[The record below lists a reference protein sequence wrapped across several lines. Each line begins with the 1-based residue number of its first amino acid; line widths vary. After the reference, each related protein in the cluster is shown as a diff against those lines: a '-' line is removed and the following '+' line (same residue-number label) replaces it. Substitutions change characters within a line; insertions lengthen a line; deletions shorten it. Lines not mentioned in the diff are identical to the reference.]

1 MELTNKR
8 ETYSIVNSNE
18 AIKLAGEIT
27 ISVDAITLNGVFRTL
42 EDQHIGT
49 FSYREINN
57 TLDKNFSSL
66 NREQE
71 DNASLLLALTVSQVK
86 TTLDL

>member
-49 FSYREINN
+49 FSYREISN

-66 NREQE
+66 NKEQE

>member
-8 ETYSIVNSNE
+8 ETYSIVNNNE
-18 AIKLAGEIT
+18 AIKLAGEVT

-42 EDQHIGT
+42 EDQHIGS

-57 TLDKNFSSL
+57 TIDKNFSSL
-66 NREQE
+66 NKEQE
-71 DNASLLLALTVSQVK
+71 DNASLLLASTIIELK
-86 TTLDL
+86 TTLGL